1 MFLKRLI
8 RRGAAS
14 VIMLLSLVTI
24 VFFLV
29 RFVPGDPTHQYY
41 SPKLGSELAD
51 RIKTQFG
58 LDQPVHIQFVKWLGN
73 LVQGDLGYSLSYR
86 KPVINVIFTA
96 LPVTLTLAILALI
109 FQMFLGIL
117 FGTLAGSNPDSKID
131 KTINAGSLIL
141 YCAPSFLIGLFLIYF
156 GSVKLGW
163 FPTSHLHS
171 TGYEELSPMMQFLD
185 FVHHIFLP
193 VITLTVTSAAFTT
206 RFVRESLLNVLNQPF
221 ITALRSTG
229 LGEKKLI
236 LSHALPNSL
245 LPLIT
250 LLGIEIGSLLGGALI
265 TETIFSLPGLGRLT
279 VDAIFARDYPLIIG
293 CTMISGFMVILGNFI
308 ADMLHAKLDA
318 RVSFE
323 TIG

>member
-1 MFLKRLI
+1 MFLRRFLRRILASAVMLI
-8 RRGAAS
+8 T
-14 VIMLLSLVTI
+14 LVTI

-29 RFVPGDPTHQYY
+29 RLVPGDPTHQYF
-41 SPKLGSELAD
+41 SPNLGTELAE
-51 RIKTQFG
+51 RVKEQFG
-58 LDQPVHIQFVKWLGN
+58 LDQPIHVQFIKWFGN
-73 LVQGDLGYSLSYR
+73 LASADLGYSISYR
-86 KPVINVIFTA
+86 KPVIEVILTA
-96 LPVTLTLAILALI
+96 LPVTLTLALLALI
-109 FQMFLGIL
+109 FQMLLGIL
-117 FGTLAGSNPDSKID
+117 LGTLAGANPNSKLD
-131 KTINAGSLIL
+131 KTIDTGSLII

-156 GSVKLGW
+156 GSVKLGL

-171 TGYEELSPMMQFLD
+171 SGYEDFSVIMQFLD
-185 FVHHIFLP
+185 FLHHIILP
-193 VITLTVTSAAFTT
+193 VFTLTITSAAFTT
-206 RFVRESLLNVLNQPF
+206 RFVRENLLNVLNQPF

-229 LGEKKLI
+229 IGERRLI

-279 VDAIFARDYPLIIG
+279 VDAIFSRDYPLIIG
-293 CTMISGFMVILGNFI
+293 CTLISGFMVIAGNFI

-318 RVSFE
+318 RVSYE

>member
-1 MFLKRLI
+1 MFLRRFLRRIFASAVMLI
-8 RRGAAS
+8 AL
-14 VIMLLSLVTI
+14 ITI

-29 RFVPGDPTHQYY
+29 RLVPGDPTHQYY

-51 RIKTQFG
+51 RVKVQFG
-58 LDQPVHIQFVKWLGN
+58 LDQPVHVQFLKWFGN
-73 LVQGDLGYSLSYR
+73 LAAGDLGYSISFR
-86 KPVINVIFTA
+86 KPVIDVILTA
-96 LPVTLTLAILALI
+96 LPVTLTLAVLALI

-117 FGTLAGSNPDSKID
+117 FGTLAGANPNSKLD
-131 KTINAGSLIL
+131 NTINIGSLVI

-156 GSVKLGW
+156 GSVKLGL

-171 TGYEELSPMMQFLD
+171 TEYEDFSAVNQFLD
-185 FVHHIFLP
+185 FLHHIFLP
-193 VITLTVTSAAFTT
+193 VLTLTITSAAFTT
-206 RFVRESLLNVLNQPF
+206 RFVRESLSNVLSQPF

-229 LGEKKLI
+229 MGERKLV

-250 LLGIEIGSLLGGALI
+250 LLGIEIGSLLSGALI

-279 VDAIFARDYPLIIG
+279 VDAIFSRDYPLVIG
-293 CTMISGFMVILGNFI
+293 CTLISGFLVITGNFI